1 MYNLSE
7 LTLLAGKAELCSD
20 LNFDLITVKNYRIIY
35 LSDLNR
41 GTYMDKKFDVVIV
54 GTGAAGLYGALN
66 FPDDVSV
73 LLVSKRELP
82 LSNSSLAQG
91 GVACVLD
98 TVHDNYKLHITDTL
112 IAGKYKN
119 NLSAVEKLV
128 TEGPSDVLRIKELG
142 VDFDLNPDG
151 TMCKTL
157 EAGHSR
163 HRIVHH
169 KDSTGKA
176 IVDKLIEVVRTRK
189 NVTICDN
196 ALVYSIQKVLNGFYI
211 SILKDGKSYYYGTS
225 FCLLATGGIG
235 RVYKYTTNSAIATGD
250 GIAFA
255 YMLGAKISHLSRVQ
269 FHPTAFAAEKD
280 RERFLISEAV
290 RGEGAVLLN
299 CSGRRFAFDY
309 DSRGE
314 LAPRDVVSNAII
326 RESIKTN
333 SEKFYLDITDKPS
346 DFLKQRFP
354 MIYEKCLEEGVDIT
368 KDRIPVFPCQ
378 HYLMGGINVDLD
390 ARTSID
396 GLYAAGECS
405 HTGVHGANRLA
416 SNSLLEA
423 LVFSRSA
430 AEDITRR
437 IRKYGH
443 KNIGVEP
450 AHKPINGKKMPQGF
464 RSQIREIM
472 QDTYF
477 VIPKPE
483 KYEESYQKVEEI
495 VNLLF
500 GEDYEITSDLIEAK
514 SIAIVASIILDEV
527 REGINL

>member
-1 MYNLSE
+1 M
-7 LTLLAGKAELCSD
+7 
-20 LNFDLITVKNYRIIY
+20 TVNANYQIFFEV
-35 LSDLNR
+35 L
-41 GTYMDKKFDVVIV
+41 YMDKKYDVVII
-54 GTGAAGLYGALN
+54 GTGAAGLYAALN
-66 FPDDVSV
+66 FPKNISV
-73 LLVSKRELP
+73 LLVSKRELD

-98 TVHDNYKLHITDTL
+98 TVHDSYKLHITDTL

-128 TEGPSDVLRIKELG
+128 SEGPSDVLRIKELG

-176 IVDKLIEVVRTRK
+176 IVDRLIEVVNTLP

-196 ALVYSIQKVLNGFYI
+196 SLVYSIDKALNGFYV
-211 SILKDGKSYYYGTS
+211 SILKDGQSKHFGCNY
-225 FCLLATGGIG
+225 CILATGGIG

-255 YMLGAKISHLSRVQ
+255 YMLGAKISHLSRIQ

-299 CSGRRFAFDY
+299 CKGERFAFYY

-333 SEKFYLDITDKPS
+333 SEHFYLDITDKPA
-346 DFLKQRFP
+346 DFLKERFP
-354 MIYEKCLEEGVDIT
+354 MIYQRCLEEGVDIT

-390 ARTSID
+390 AKTSID

-430 AEDITRR
+430 AQDITHR
-437 IRKYGH
+437 IEKYGR
-443 KNIGVEP
+443 KPLGREP
-450 AHKPINGKKMPQGF
+450 AYKPLDGKPMPHGF
-464 RSQIREIM
+464 RSQIREIL
-472 QDTYF
+472 QDAYF

-483 KYEESYQKVEEI
+483 KYDESYKQVENI
-495 VNLLF
+495 LNALF
-500 GEDYEITSDLIEAK
+500 SEDYEITSDLIEAR
-514 SIAIVASIILDEV
+514 SIAIIASIILEEV

>member
-1 MYNLSE
+1 
-7 LTLLAGKAELCSD
+7 
-20 LNFDLITVKNYRIIY
+20 
-35 LSDLNR
+35 
-41 GTYMDKKFDVVIV
+41 MDKKYDVIIV
-54 GTGAAGLYGALN
+54 GTGAAGLYAALN
-66 FPDDVSV
+66 FPDDINV

-128 TEGPSDVLRIKELG
+128 SEGPSDVMKIKELG

-176 IVDKLIEVVRTRK
+176 IVDRLIEVVRTHR
-189 NVTICDN
+189 NVTICDD
-196 ALVYSIQKVLNGFYI
+196 ALVYSIKKVLNGFYI
-211 SILKDGKSYYYGTS
+211 SILKNGKSYYYGCS
-225 FCLLATGGIG
+225 YCLLATGGIG

-299 CSGRRFAFDY
+299 CDGKRFAFDY

-326 RESIKTN
+326 LESLKTK
-333 SEKFYLDITDKPS
+333 SEKFYLDITDKPA
-346 DFLKQRFP
+346 DFVRERFP
-354 MIYEKCLEEGVDIT
+354 MIYGKCLEEGVDIT

-423 LVFSRSA
+423 LVFSRA
-430 AEDITRR
+430 AATDITRL
-437 IRKYGH
+437 INNHGRKPLGT
-443 KNIGVEP
+443 EP
-450 AHKPINGKKMPQGF
+450 AHKPTTGKPMPHGF
-464 RSQIREIM
+464 RSQIREIL

-483 KYEESYQKVEEI
+483 KYDESYKKVEEI
-495 VNLLF
+495 LDQLLSD
-500 GEDYEITSDLIEAK
+500 DYEINSDLVEAK

>member
-1 MYNLSE
+1 
-7 LTLLAGKAELCSD
+7 
-20 LNFDLITVKNYRIIY
+20 
-35 LSDLNR
+35 
-41 GTYMDKKFDVVIV
+41 MDKKFDVIII
-54 GTGAAGLYGALN
+54 GTGAAGLYAALN
-66 FPDDVSV
+66 FPSDINV
-73 LLVSKRELP
+73 LLVSKRELT

-128 TEGPSDVLRIKELG
+128 KEGPSDVLKIKQLG

-176 IVDKLIEVVRTRK
+176 IVDKLIEVVLTHP
-189 NVTICDN
+189 NVTVCDN
-196 ALVYSIQKVLNGFYI
+196 ALVYSIQRVFGGFYI
-211 SILKDGKSYYYGTS
+211 NILKDDESFCYGTNY
-225 FCLLATGGIG
+225 CILATGGIG

-299 CSGRRFAFDY
+299 CDGKRFAFDY

-314 LAPRDVVSNAII
+314 LAPRDVVSDAII
-326 RESIKTN
+326 RESLKTG
-333 SEKFYLDITDKPS
+333 SENFYLDITDKPAE
-346 DFLKQRFP
+346 FLKERFP
-354 MIYEKCLEEGVDIT
+354 MIYERCLEEGVDIT

-390 ARTSID
+390 ARTSVD

-430 AEDITRR
+430 AEDITRK
-437 IRKYGH
+437 IKKYGR
-443 KNIGVEP
+443 KTIGREP
-450 AHKPINGKKMPQGF
+450 VHKPIEGKAMPHGF
-464 RSQIREIM
+464 RSRIREIL
-472 QDTYF
+472 QDAYF
-477 VIPKPE
+477 VLPKPE
-483 KYEESYQKVEEI
+483 KYEESYQEVESI
-495 VNLLF
+495 VNQLF
-500 GEDYEITSDLIEAK
+500 SEDYEITSDLVEAK
-514 SIAIVASIILDEV
+514 SIAVVASIILDEV

>member
-1 MYNLSE
+1 
-7 LTLLAGKAELCSD
+7 
-20 LNFDLITVKNYRIIY
+20 
-35 LSDLNR
+35 
-41 GTYMDKKFDVVIV
+41 MDKKFDVIII
-54 GTGAAGLYGALN
+54 GTGAAGLYAALN
-66 FPDDVSV
+66 FPSDINV

-91 GVACVLD
+91 GVAFVLD

-128 TEGPSDVLRIKELG
+128 KEGPSDVLKIKQLG

-176 IVDKLIEVVRTRK
+176 IVDKLIEVVLTHP
-189 NVTICDN
+189 NVTVCDN
-196 ALVYSIQKVLNGFYI
+196 ALVYSIQRVFGGFYI
-211 SILKDGKSYYYGTS
+211 NILKDGESFCYGTNY
-225 FCLLATGGIG
+225 CILATGGIG

-299 CSGRRFAFDY
+299 CDGRRFAFDY

-314 LAPRDVVSNAII
+314 LAPRDVVSDAII
-326 RESIKTN
+326 RESLKTG
-333 SEKFYLDITDKPS
+333 SENFYLDITDKPAE
-346 DFLKQRFP
+346 FLKERFP
-354 MIYEKCLEEGVDIT
+354 MIYERCLEEGVDIT

-390 ARTSID
+390 ARTSVD

-430 AEDITRR
+430 AEDITRK
-437 IRKYGH
+437 IKKYGR
-443 KNIGVEP
+443 KTIGREP
-450 AHKPINGKKMPQGF
+450 VHKPIEGKAMPHGF
-464 RSQIREIM
+464 RSRIREIM
-472 QDTYF
+472 QDAYF
-477 VIPKPE
+477 VLPKPE
-483 KYEESYQKVEEI
+483 KYEESYQEVESI
-495 VNLLF
+495 VNQLF
-500 GEDYEITSDLIEAK
+500 SEDYEITSDLVEAK
-514 SIAIVASIILDEV
+514 SIAVVASIILDEV

>member
-1 MYNLSE
+1 
-7 LTLLAGKAELCSD
+7 
-20 LNFDLITVKNYRIIY
+20 
-35 LSDLNR
+35 
-41 GTYMDKKFDVVIV
+41 MDKKYDVIIV
-54 GTGAAGLYGALN
+54 GTGAAGLYAALN
-66 FPDDVSV
+66 FPKDISV

-98 TVHDNYKLHITDTL
+98 TVHDNYKLHINDTL

-128 TEGPSDVLRIKELG
+128 SEGPLDVMKIKELG

-176 IVDKLIEVVRTRK
+176 IVDRLIEVVSTLP

-196 ALVYSIQKVLNGFYI
+196 ALVYSIDKALNGFYI
-211 SILKDGKSYYYGTS
+211 SILKNGKSCHYGCNY
-225 FCLLATGGIG
+225 CLLATGGIG

-255 YMLGAKISHLSRVQ
+255 YMLGAKINHLSRVQ
-269 FHPTAFAAEKD
+269 FHPTAFAADKD

-299 CSGRRFAFDY
+299 CNGERFAFDY

-326 RESIKTN
+326 RESIKTK
-333 SEKFYLDITDKPS
+333 SENFYLDITHKPA
-346 DFLKQRFP
+346 DFLKERFP
-354 MIYEKCLEEGVDIT
+354 MISQRCLEEGVDIT

-390 ARTSID
+390 AKTSID

-430 AEDITRR
+430 AQDITQM
-437 IRKYGH
+437 IKKYGR
-443 KNIGVEP
+443 KPLGREP
-450 AHKPINGKKMPQGF
+450 AYKSTDGTPMPHGY
-464 RSQIREIM
+464 RSQIREIL

-483 KYEESYQKVEEI
+483 KYDESYEKVEKI
-495 VNLLF
+495 VDALF
-500 GEDYEITSDLIEAK
+500 SEDYEITSDLVEAR
-514 SIAIVASIILDEV
+514 SIAIVASIILEEV

>member
-1 MYNLSE
+1 
-7 LTLLAGKAELCSD
+7 
-20 LNFDLITVKNYRIIY
+20 
-35 LSDLNR
+35 
-41 GTYMDKKFDVVIV
+41 MDKKFDVIII
-54 GTGAAGLYGALN
+54 GTGAAGLYAALN
-66 FPDDVSV
+66 FPSDINV

-128 TEGPSDVLRIKELG
+128 KEGPSDVLKIKQLG

-176 IVDKLIEVVRTRK
+176 IVDKLIEVVLTHP
-189 NVTICDN
+189 NVTVCDN
-196 ALVYSIQKVLNGFYI
+196 ALVYSIQRVFGGFYI
-211 SILKDGKSYYYGTS
+211 NILKDGESFCYGTNY
-225 FCLLATGGIG
+225 CILATGGIG
-235 RVYKYTTNSAIATGD
+235 RVYKYSTNSAISTGD

-299 CSGRRFAFDY
+299 CDGRRFAFDY

-314 LAPRDVVSNAII
+314 LAPRDVVSDAII
-326 RESIKTN
+326 RESLKTG
-333 SEKFYLDITDKPS
+333 SENFYLDITDKPAE
-346 DFLKQRFP
+346 FLKERFP
-354 MIYEKCLEEGVDIT
+354 MIYERCLEEGVDIT

-390 ARTSID
+390 ARTSVD

-430 AEDITRR
+430 AEDITRK
-437 IRKYGH
+437 IKKYGR
-443 KNIGVEP
+443 KTIGREP
-450 AHKPINGKKMPQGF
+450 VHKPIEGKAMPHGF
-464 RSQIREIM
+464 RSRIREIM
-472 QDTYF
+472 QDAYF
-477 VIPKPE
+477 VLPKPE
-483 KYEESYQKVEEI
+483 KYEESYQEVESI
-495 VNLLF
+495 VNQLF
-500 GEDYEITSDLIEAK
+500 SEDYEITSDLVEAK
-514 SIAIVASIILDEV
+514 SIAVVASIILDEV

>member
-1 MYNLSE
+1 
-7 LTLLAGKAELCSD
+7 
-20 LNFDLITVKNYRIIY
+20 
-35 LSDLNR
+35 
-41 GTYMDKKFDVVIV
+41 MDKKYDVIIV
-54 GTGAAGLYGALN
+54 GTGVAGLYAAIN
-66 FPDDVSV
+66 FPSDVNV

-98 TVHDNYKLHITDTL
+98 TVHDSYKLHINDTL

-128 TEGPSDVLRIKELG
+128 SEGPSDVLKIKELG
-142 VDFDLNPDG
+142 VDFDLNEDG
-151 TMCKTL
+151 TLCKTL

-176 IVDKLIEVVRTRK
+176 IVDRLIEVVQTLP

-196 ALVYSIQKVLNGFYI
+196 SLVYSIEKVLNGFYI
-211 SILKDGKSYYYGTS
+211 SILKDDKHLCFGCSY
-225 FCLLATGGIG
+225 CLLATGGIG

-255 YMLGAKISHLSRVQ
+255 HMLGAKISHLSRVQ
-269 FHPTAFAAEKD
+269 FHPTAFAADKD

-299 CSGRRFAFDY
+299 CNYERFAFDY

-314 LAPRDVVSNAII
+314 LAPRDVVSNAIV

-333 SEKFYLDITDKPS
+333 SENFYLDITHKPA
-346 DFLKQRFP
+346 DFVKERFP
-354 MIYEKCLEEGVDIT
+354 MIYERCLEEGIDIT

-390 ARTSID
+390 ARTSVE

-423 LVFSRSA
+423 LVFSRTA
-430 AEDITRR
+430 AEDIVYK
-437 IRKYGH
+437 IKKYGR
-443 KNIGVEP
+443 KPLGTEP
-450 AHKPINGKKMPQGF
+450 AHKPVEGKPLPRGS
-464 RSQIREIM
+464 RSQIREIL

-477 VIPKPE
+477 VISKPE
-483 KYEESYQKVEEI
+483 KYEESYRKVDEI
-495 VNLLF
+495 LNQLF
-500 GEDYEITSDLIEAK
+500 SEDYKINADLIEAR